1 MSIEVSKLYLSMVS
15 KHEKANNFVLFYNT
29 ATHLLRYLDT
39 FCNVRIKKNIIRNT
53 LLFYVYVS
61 DFEKVSKF
69 LSLAVCL
76 LNLCTCKKQG
86 IEEVPKLLRYP
97 LSLVVLG
104 GGEGIVVG
112 LSGWG
117 RGL

>member
-15 KHEKANNFVLFYNT
+15 KHEKVNNFARFNSNT
-29 ATHLLRYLDT
+29 TTLLRYLDT
-39 FCNVRIKKNIIRNT
+39 FDHVRIEKNIILKT

-76 LNLCTCKKQG
+76 LNLCTCEKQS

-104 GGEGIVVG
+104 GGEGIVLG